1 MTQPTRTTWATVADV
16 LNLTSTT
23 DVTTEELTQANAI
36 VEVIVGRLYTLAAE
50 RTGER
55 DAEWLRRAVAYQVP
69 WMRAQPDFF
78 QRLDLSTLE
87 GAGGL
92 RDLALICP
100 PMTRLAIS
108 RLSWRRTR
116 STRVRSAFIDS
127 AGPVSVNP
135 LAESNDSYERWT
147 PLGGR

>member
-16 LNLTSTT
+16 LNLTGTSDATH
-23 DVTTEELTQANAI
+23 EELTRANAI

-50 RTGER
+50 RTGAR

-78 QRLDLSTLE
+78 ERLDLSTLE
-87 GAGGL
+87 SAGQLG
-92 RDLALICP
+92 DLTLICP
-100 PMTRLAIS
+100 PMTRLAVGK
-108 RLSWRRTR
+108 LSWRRNR

-135 LAESNDSYERWT
+135 LAESNDAYERWT